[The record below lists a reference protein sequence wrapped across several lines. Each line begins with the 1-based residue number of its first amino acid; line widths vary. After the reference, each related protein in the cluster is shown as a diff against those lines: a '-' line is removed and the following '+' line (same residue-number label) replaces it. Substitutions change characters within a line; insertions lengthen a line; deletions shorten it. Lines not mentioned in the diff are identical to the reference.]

1 MCQGAK
7 CTRVCLQQNEG
18 ALGRFSEAKASAPF
32 LEALLGVLRT
42 RKQAALLLA
51 RPLLEAPSEEASC

>member
-1 MCQGAK
+1 VRQGDK
-7 CTRVCLQQNEG
+7 CTTVRLQQNEG

-32 LEALLGVLRT
+32 FEALLGVLRT
-42 RKQAALLLA
+42 HKQATLLLA